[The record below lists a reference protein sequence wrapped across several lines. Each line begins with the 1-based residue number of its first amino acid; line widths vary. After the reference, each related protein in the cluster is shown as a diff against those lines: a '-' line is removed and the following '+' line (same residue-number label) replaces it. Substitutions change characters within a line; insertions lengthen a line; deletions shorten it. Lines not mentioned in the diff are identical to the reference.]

1 MNTIR
6 QSGAHPEGLCLE
18 VTESLVLADLD
29 DAVVKMQA
37 FRARGIH
44 LSMDDFGTGYSS
56 MAYLSRLPFDEVKI
70 DKSFVQ
76 QTERNTS
83 GNEWIIIETIVNM
96 AHNLGMRVVAEGV
109 ETERQRL
116 LLDQLGCD
124 CFQGYYFGRPA
135 EIQSLDLR

>member
-76 QTERNTS
+76 QTEK
-83 GNEWIIIETIVNM
+83 
-96 AHNLGMRVVAEGV
+96 HF
-109 ETERQRL
+109 RQRM
-116 LLDQLGCD
+116 D
-124 CFQGYYFGRPA
+124 YYRDHCQHGP
-135 EIQSLDLR
+135 